1 MRILIRFVLI
11 GLLALMLT
19 GCTDKKGQ
27 IMDGDGM
34 FNLNTDEPDGTDETD
49 ETGETAKPNE
59 TDETG
64 ETAKPGETDK
74 KEEGKE
80 EMTNI
85 ENEGIMDPMAFLT
98 VVVGDRAF
106 SVDLEDN
113 PSAQAF
119 KEKLSSD
126 PITLTMHDY
135 GSFEKVGDLPWEL
148 PRNDEKI
155 TTKPGDLILYQ
166 GDQITVYYAEN
177 TWEFTKLGSLNAEED
192 EIVEAFGGKD
202 DITAEFFLEW
212 TE

>member
-34 FNLNTDEPDGTDETD
+34 FNLNTDEP
-49 ETGETAKPNE
+49 
-59 TDETG
+59 
-64 ETAKPGETDK
+64 ETDK

-98 VVVGDRAF
+98 VVVGDRVF

-166 GDQITVYYAEN
+166 GNQLTVYYAEN

-202 DITAEFFLEW
+202 DITVEFFLEW